1 MYEMPTDLQYKDELR
16 KEEIRI
22 ESELEMLSNKNY
34 EQLEKKLKR
43 DLERVRKTLQD

>member
-22 ESELEMLSNKNY
+22 EGELEMLNNKDY

-43 DLERVRKTLQD
+43 DLERVRKSLQD